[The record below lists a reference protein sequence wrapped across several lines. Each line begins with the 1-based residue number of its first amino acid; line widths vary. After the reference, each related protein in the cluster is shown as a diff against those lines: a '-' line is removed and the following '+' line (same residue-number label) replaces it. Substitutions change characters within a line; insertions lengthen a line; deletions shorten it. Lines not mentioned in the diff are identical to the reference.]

1 VKLEEKV
8 QGEVARLLEMVCT
21 EFTDPAAYE
30 YVLAQ
35 LTRMSI
41 LGTLP
46 PGSTARPTADRPVA
60 TEGEESA
67 DDNDFSERK
76 ESFIAP

>member
-8 QGEVARLLEMVCT
+8 QGEVARLLAMVCN

-30 YVLAQ
+30 LVLAD

-46 PGSTARPTADRPVA
+46 PGSVRSPAPLWSYES
-60 TEGEESA
+60 EGEESS
-67 DDNDFSERK
+67 DDDFSERK
-76 ESFIAP
+76 ENFIAP

>member
-1 VKLEEKV
+1 MKLEEKV
-8 QGEVARLLEMVCT
+8 QGEVAHLLSRVCN
-21 EFTDPAAYE
+21 EFTDPAEYE

-46 PGSTARPTADRPVA
+46 PGSVRSPAPDWSYKA
-60 TEGEESA
+60 EGEESA
-67 DDNDFSERK
+67 DDDDFSERK

>member
-1 VKLEEKV
+1 MKLEEKV
-8 QGEVARLLEMVCT
+8 QGEVARLLATVCN

-30 YVLAQ
+30 YALAQ

-46 PGSTARPTADRPVA
+46 PGSAVRPERANPGSS
-60 TEGEESA
+60 ELNA
-67 DDNDFSERK
+67 DDDDFSEQK